1 MEAIDAL
8 DNLKIQTQFNINK
21 DELLQN
27 VKKNRMTQSEIDEL
41 TDKNQIGNKSEVA
54 PQEISKIDTIDDSEN
69 YFTLLNIYGNIIKNS
84 ELIDNDEKTM
94 HLETYIYGYS
104 LMFAILIKQLEEANN
119 EYITMDNLDKLA
131 LDKMEIET
139 EEDLEHFKTT
149 INDFMKIGFPLA
161 LQAVIV
167 ENVGNPKLEIA
178 INETINKNKSSEFM
192 VFMLTLLKSDL
203 RIGNIKNAISSYIK
217 QVQNIDILKIVL
229 FKMIFYYR
237 SRYFGNDVS
246 MDAKILEII
255 VDLEMRLNPNID
267 RGQKALVTKL
277 MRGKL
282 KRDI

>member
-1 MEAIDAL
+1 
-8 DNLKIQTQFNINK
+8 
-21 DELLQN
+21 
-27 VKKNRMTQSEIDEL
+27 
-41 TDKNQIGNKSEVA
+41 
-54 PQEISKIDTIDDSEN
+54 
-69 YFTLLNIYGNIIKNS
+69 
-84 ELIDNDEKTM
+84 
-94 HLETYIYGYS
+94 
-104 LMFAILIKQLEEANN
+104 
-119 EYITMDNLDKLA
+119 
-131 LDKMEIET
+131 
-139 EEDLEHFKTT
+139 
-149 INDFMKIGFPLA
+149 
-161 LQAVIV
+161 
-167 ENVGNPKLEIA
+167 
-178 INETINKNKSSEFM
+178 M

>member
-1 MEAIDAL
+1 M
-8 DNLKIQTQFNINK
+8 
-21 DELLQN
+21 
-27 VKKNRMTQSEIDEL
+27 S
-41 TDKNQIGNKSEVA
+41 
-54 PQEISKIDTIDDSEN
+54 
-69 YFTLLNIYGNIIKNS
+69 
-84 ELIDNDEKTM
+84 
-94 HLETYIYGYS
+94 
-104 LMFAILIKQLEEANN
+104 
-119 EYITMDNLDKLA
+119 
-131 LDKMEIET
+131 
-139 EEDLEHFKTT
+139 DLEHFKTT

-203 RIGNIKNAISSYIK
+203 RIGNIKNAISNYIK

-237 SRYFGNDVS
+237 SRYFGNDAS

-267 RGQKALVTKL
+267 RGHKALVTKL

-282 KRDI
+282 KRDV

>member
-1 MEAIDAL
+1 MKLAYHLLTTAF
-8 DNLKIQTQFNINK
+8 NL
-21 DELLQN
+21 
-27 VKKNRMTQSEIDEL
+27 
-41 TDKNQIGNKSEVA
+41 NQWQVA

-139 EEDLEHFKTT
+139 EEDVEQFKTT